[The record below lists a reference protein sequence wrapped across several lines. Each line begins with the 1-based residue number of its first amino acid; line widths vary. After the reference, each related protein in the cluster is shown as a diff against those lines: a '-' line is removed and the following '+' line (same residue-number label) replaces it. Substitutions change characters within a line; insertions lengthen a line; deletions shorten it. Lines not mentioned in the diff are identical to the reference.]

1 MTDSWW
7 IAIITNAVVV
17 LGALWGGSIRAT
29 AKLGTIEAEII
40 AVINK
45 HALEDVS
52 EFAKLRQEIYGSA
65 HDFGETIS
73 GLKQKISDVEL
84 YGSNHYVRR
93 EGLVSL
99 TDSITAL
106 RSELRADLLRM
117 EQKIDSKT

>member
-1 MTDSWW
+1 MTDTWV
-7 IAIITNAVVV
+7 IAIVTNAIVVIA
-17 LGALWGGSIRAT
+17 ALWAGSIRAT
-29 AKLGTIEAEII
+29 AKLGAIEADII

-45 HALEDVS
+45 HALEDSS
-52 EFAKLRQEIYGSA
+52 EFSMVRREIFQSA
-65 HDFGETIS
+65 HDFGETVAS
-73 GLKQKISDVEL
+73 LKQKINDVEL

-93 EGLVSL
+93 EGLISL